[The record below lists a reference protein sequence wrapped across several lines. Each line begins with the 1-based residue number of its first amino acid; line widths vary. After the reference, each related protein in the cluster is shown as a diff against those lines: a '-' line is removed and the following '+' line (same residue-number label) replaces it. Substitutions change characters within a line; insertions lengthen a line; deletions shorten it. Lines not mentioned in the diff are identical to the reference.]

1 MTIKLLIADVDGTMV
16 TRDKVLTA
24 RTIEAVDR
32 LRASGVMF
40 TITSGRPPRG
50 MAGLVAALKLT
61 APLAAFNGGMY
72 VKPDLTTVLEQRTIP
87 PDIARQAVDYM
98 LQAGLDVWVYQG
110 ADWFLRDPE
119 AFRAPRER
127 NNVGFDPVVI
137 ADLHRVLAAPI
148 KLVGVSEDT
157 ARVARCEAELSM
169 RLGTEA
175 SAVRSTPYYLDVTH
189 PEANKGMVVRE
200 ASRLLRLPL
209 EQIAAIGDMSNDLP
223 MLTTA
228 GLGIAMGNAG
238 PEVQRFARHVTRS
251 NDEDGFAY
259 AVDSF
264 ILGQPPLVRT
274 RLGLPPRTR
283 ACLFGLDGVLTQTS
297 SLHARAWKQLC
308 DYYLRQRARASGQP
322 FIPFDLVRDY
332 SRYFDGKPP
341 LEDLRAFLDSRDIAL
356 PENTVR
362 ALNDRKATVLAELLR
377 QEQVETYEGTL
388 RYVQAAR
395 AAGLR
400 TAVVSPGRHC
410 DEMLRSA
417 GIADLFDARLDA
429 TPPPELYLAAAR
441 ALDVGSEEAVVF
453 EDTPAGLAAARA
465 AHFAYVI
472 GVDRLGR
479 PAELHRHGADIVVTD
494 PVALLEQDATPH
506 LALEEAH

>member
-1 MTIKLLIADVDGTMV
+1 MTIKLLIADIDGTMV

-24 RTIEAVDR
+24 RTCEAVAR

-40 TITSGRPPRG
+40 TVTSGRPPRG
-50 MAGLVAALKLT
+50 MAGLVASLKLT
-61 APLAAFNGGMY
+61 DPVAAFNGGVY
-72 VKPDLTTVLEQRTIP
+72 VKSDLTTVLEQRTLP
-87 PDIARQAVDYM
+87 PAIARQAVDFM

-110 ADWFLRDPE
+110 ADWFLRGPE
-119 AFRAPRER
+119 AFRVARER
-127 NNVGFDPVVI
+127 SNVGFDPVVI
-137 ADLHRVLAAPI
+137 ADLHGVLDAPI

-169 RLGTEA
+169 RLGAEA
-175 SAVRSTPYYLDVTH
+175 SAARSTPYYVDVTH

-200 ASRLLRLPL
+200 ASRLLGLPL
-209 EQIAAIGDMSNDLP
+209 EQIAAIGDMANDLP

-228 GLGIAMGNAG
+228 GVGIAMGNASA
-238 PEVQRFARHVTRS
+238 EVQRLARHVTRT

-259 AVDSF
+259 AVDAF
-264 ILGQPPLVRT
+264 ILGQPPRART
-274 RLGLPPRTR
+274 KLGLPPRAR
-283 ACLFGLDGVLTQTS
+283 ACLFGLDGVLAQTS

-308 DYYLRQRARASGQP
+308 DYYLRQRAQASGQP

-341 LEDLRAFLDSRDIAL
+341 LEGLHAFLDSRGIVL
-356 PENTVR
+356 QESTVH
-362 ALNDRKATVLAELLR
+362 ALNDRKTGLLVELLR
-377 QEQVETYEGTL
+377 QERVETYEGTV

-400 TAVVSPGRHC
+400 TAVVSGSRHC
-410 DEMLRSA
+410 AEMLQSA
-417 GIADLFDARLDA
+417 GISDLFDARLDA
-429 TPPPELYLAAAR
+429 TPPPEVYLAAAR
-441 ALDVGSEEAVVF
+441 ALGVDSEEAVIF
-453 EDTPAGLAAARA
+453 EDTPDGVATARA

-479 PAELHRHGADIVVTD
+479 SAELRRHGADLVVTD
-494 PVALLEQDATPH
+494 PAALLEQDGARD
-506 LALEEAH
+506 EAP